1 VDVLFVAFPRQIAY
15 LPLSFFNSI
24 RCLTKFMHFFRLAF
38 PPYLPII
45 CPRLICIFS
54 DIYLVGYA
62 ISSLGSVEIGYIML
76 LGEPGIS
83 SCGWQLWCFSCYCT
97 IFFVSS
103 FRCSVFSLIFYFAL
117 SMPVIIL
124 ISSAS
129 I

>member
-1 VDVLFVAFPRQIAY
+1 MDVLFVAFPRVIAY
-15 LPLSFFNSI
+15 LPLNFFNSI

-45 CPRLICIFS
+45 CPRLICILS

-62 ISSLGSVEIGYIML
+62 IFSLGSLEIGYMLL

-83 SCGWQLWCFSCYCT
+83 GCGWQLWCFSCYCT

>member
-1 VDVLFVAFPRQIAY
+1 
-15 LPLSFFNSI
+15 
-24 RCLTKFMHFFRLAF
+24 MHFFRRAF

-54 DIYLVGYA
+54 DFYLVGYA
-62 ISSLGSVEIGYIML
+62 ISSLDSVEIGYMLL